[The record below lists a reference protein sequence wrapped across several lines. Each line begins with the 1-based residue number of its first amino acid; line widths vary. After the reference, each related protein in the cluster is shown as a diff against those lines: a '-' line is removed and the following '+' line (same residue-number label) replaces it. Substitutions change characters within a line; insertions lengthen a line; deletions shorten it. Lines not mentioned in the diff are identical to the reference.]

1 MAITS
6 ISIMIH
12 GNNDHNNNGYV
23 ITEMRDGVAKLKLF
37 KWVRIYAGGDNGKY
51 RACRVENTNR
61 PVEQIQVSAGNKSTS
76 FWLLDIFLVI
86 GRGQFELSTLYKRT

>member
-1 MAITS
+1 
-6 ISIMIH
+6 MIH
-12 GNNDHNNNGYV
+12 GNNNHNNNGYV

>member
-1 MAITS
+1 MV
-6 ISIMIH
+6 M
-12 GNNDHNNNGYV
+12 